1 MLQKEY
7 AYRNLTNE
15 NKLPKISAQ
24 VIGYGVAYEIFKLLE
39 HNSNQVKNE
48 WRGELNITYTYGG
61 TLKDGR

>member
-15 NKLPKISAQ
+15 NKLPRISAQ

-39 HNSNQVKNE
+39 HNSNQVKDD
-48 WRGELNITYTYGG
+48 WIGELNMTYTYGG
-61 TLKDGR
+61 SLKDGK